1 MKVYIGS
8 AVWRSLEAEHLRSLV
23 PLLRDGH
30 YGYFPQIGDALIERA
45 RGMSATNFLRNTD
58 ADVHLSLDSDI
69 MGFTKEGID
78 QLCEQAVEYG
88 IVGAVYI
95 TRATART
102 FPTTM
107 FHDKTRIEFSAD
119 PTPVP
124 VKWAATGCLAVHR
137 RVFEKMAESLP
148 LLHEKDGPRA
158 FYNFY
163 HSMEYEG
170 DEDMGR
176 ILLSEDYAF
185 CERAR
190 QAGFEI
196 YVNPAIRLGHIG
208 PYVHRL
214 EDMAQTPL
222 KPQPLALT
230 HIGRH
235 WRIECAGEKED
246 HEAMGRIAPGK
257 SEELNR
263 LFEELKTA

>member
-1 MKVYIGS
+1 M
-8 AVWRSLEAEHLRSLV
+8 V
-23 PLLRDGH
+23 PLLRDPK
-30 YGYFPQIGDALIERA
+30 YAYFPQVGDALIERA

-58 ADVHLSLDSDI
+58 ADVHLSIDSDI

-78 QLCEQAVEYG
+78 LLCEQAGELG

-107 FHDKTRIEFSAD
+107 FLDEQRVEFAAD
-119 PTPVP
+119 PTPIP
-124 VKWAATGCLAVHR
+124 VRWAATGCLAVHR
-137 RVFEKMAESLP
+137 RVFEKLAEDLI

-170 DEDMGR
+170 DESMGR

-185 CERAR
+185 CQRAR
-190 QAGFEI
+190 EAGFNTYI
-196 YVNPAIRLGHIG
+196 NPAIRLGHIG

-222 KPQPLALT
+222 APQPLALT

-235 WRIECAGEKED
+235 WRIECEGVTED
-246 HEAMGRIAPGK
+246 AEAMGRIAPGQRT
-257 SEELNR
+257 EVNE
-263 LFEELKTA
+263 LFEKLEEKRKALA